1 MNRIT
6 PKIRPVAS
14 FGLAW
19 PEPIV
24 VAIATTIP
32 ATTNTPT
39 MPNVPDRLKPPI
51 CGAQHAARQTPRAM
65 PEVTNVCAGPFGAF
79 YDIYIERPWLAQ
91 LVGRAAWG
99 VDIAPLYRSMATVAA
114 LPDDATVL
122 DVPCGGGVALH
133 ALRHGQRVRW
143 IAVDVEPKML
153 ARCERRERGLR
164 DGAIELVEADMRA
177 LPLPD
182 ACADLCLAYSGLH
195 MVGEPDAAV
204 AEIVRCLKPGGELRG
219 ATFVAEGSRRQKLLL
234 GHGVRTGQNGP
245 LIAAGELRGMLEDAG
260 IADVEISPE
269 HGFAIFR
276 GRRVDS
282 AVARSSPG

>member
-1 MNRIT
+1 
-6 PKIRPVAS
+6 
-14 FGLAW
+14 
-19 PEPIV
+19 
-24 VAIATTIP
+24 
-32 ATTNTPT
+32 
-39 MPNVPDRLKPPI
+39 
-51 CGAQHAARQTPRAM
+51 M
-65 PEVTNVCAGPFGAF
+65 PEITNVCAGPFGIF
-79 YDIYIERPWLAQ
+79 YDFYIERPWLAQ

-99 VDIAPLYRSMATVAA
+99 ADIAPLYRSMAAIGE

-122 DVPCGGGVALH
+122 DVPCGGGVALR
-133 ALRHGQRVRW
+133 ALRPGQRVRW

-153 ARCERRERGLR
+153 ARCERRARERGLR

-182 ACADLCLAYSGLH
+182 ATADLCLAYSGLH
-195 MVGEPDAAV
+195 MVGEPDAAI

-219 ATFVAEGSRRQKLLL
+219 ATFVAEGSRRQQLLL

-245 LIAAGELRGMLEDAG
+245 LIAARELRRMFEDAG

-269 HGFAIFR
+269 RGFATFR

-282 AVARSSPG
+282 APARSPQG